1 MPVLVKC
8 ECGQSLQA
16 PDKAAGK
23 AVRCPE
29 CGEAVKVPAHKAE
42 PKEESEDDFSELEP
56 APPRRAASSQKL
68 PAAVL
73 KSTKKKAKPTTQA
86 AEPGIP
92 KWVWALFILVGFG
105 VGSVGGYLGVTAILS
120 AAAKDNADA
129 PPEPLTY
136 SEHAHK
142 EGNFKFDYPNG
153 WEVASGGGTGGV
165 PPWGTFSK
173 DDVSVDIRADLKGA
187 SIADIA
193 NAAANQSTEELP
205 PELSPVAKVHQFQHD
220 VKYKIE
226 YDDFE
231 ETPGGFYDVPFG
243 RGWLSEFTASEGAF
257 GGKIHGYR
265 LTLLGGMHQFN
276 VICKC
281 QEKNWRKNE
290 PMFERVLK
298 SISR

>member
-1 MPVLVKC
+1 M
-8 ECGQSLQA
+8 
-16 PDKAAGK
+16 
-23 AVRCPE
+23 
-29 CGEAVKVPAHKAE
+29 
-42 PKEESEDDFSELEP
+42 
-56 APPRRAASSQKL
+56 

-193 NAAANQSTEELP
+193 NAGANQSTEELP

-281 QEKNWRKNE
+281 QEKNWRRTSRCSSGCSSRSAGD
-290 PMFERVLK
+290 ERIQSRRAGTDSGFRDWQRVSPVRRAEFSRRVSGDPGIGDRRLVLAEDWLGARG
-298 SISR
+298 SQ